1 MKAKDL
7 IDRIQSNY
15 KPDDQLFVEYWDKE
29 CVEGYGTSRKLS
41 EDEWASAV
49 EELENGEFFYQSS
62 AAGLL
67 VDKAE
72 EAISGGKNVV

>member
-1 MKAKDL
+1 MKVKDL
-7 IDRIQSNY
+7 IDRLQSNY
-15 KPDDQLFVEYWDKE
+15 KPDDELFVEYWDKE

-49 EELENGEFFYQSS
+49 EEMENGEFAYQSY
-62 AAGLL
+62 AADLL

-72 EAISGGKNVV
+72 EAMEESKNVG